1 MGETRNEK
9 KKKLEMKPIDYVLMV
24 IETEFGK
31 HEGSLYY
38 SFSFYLRPKF
48 SILRRFKE
56 KHRCNGTPQRA
67 PASSSLTGE
76 QEKPTKETEE
86 EIQPVVQGPRS
97 P

>member
-38 SFSFYLRPKF
+38 SLCFHVWLR
-48 SILRRFKE
+48 I
-56 KHRCNGTPQRA
+56 
-67 PASSSLTGE
+67 SLN
-76 QEKPTKETEE
+76 
-86 EIQPVVQGPRS
+86 
-97 P
+97 